1 MTDTALKQAEL
12 IVRTVAQTAVDN
24 ETYFCELDAVVGDGD
39 FGYSLARGFEIVL
52 SDWDAMEY
60 SDPAGLLKK
69 TAITLSKRIG
79 GTSGPIWGTA
89 FLRAGGSLN
98 DTPEP
103 TGEQVI
109 AALRAAIEGIKQRG
123 KAELGDKTLLDALAP
138 AVDELEATLPE
149 GAGTALERAAVKARV
164 SAEATKGM
172 LAMRGRASYTGE
184 RSRDSVD
191 AGAVGVAV
199 MFEAVS
205 KAWRESELEQPDRRS
220 GASPTQGGGLVKK
233 FVNDPQ
239 NFVPEM
245 LKGIEL
251 ANPGKLR
258 YVPEYNLI
266 MRTDAPRDDKVSIV
280 QGSGSGHE
288 PAHVMA
294 VGPGMLDA
302 ACPGDVFAAPPSDYV
317 YETTKL
323 MASPKG
329 VLHLINNYTGD
340 LMSFEMGREL
350 AEAEDI
356 KIATIVIDD
365 DVAVKDSTYT
375 VGRRG
380 VAGNFFVIKA
390 VGAASE
396 NGASLEELVELGNRV
411 NSVTRTMGMALT
423 SCTPPAK
430 GSPLFELGDDEM
442 EMGVGI
448 HGEPG
453 RRREKL
459 ASANEIVDELL
470 DAVASDL
477 PYGSGDE
484 VALMIN
490 GLGGTPIS
498 ELYILYG
505 RAAQQLADKGINVTR
520 SYVGEYCTSLD
531 MAGAS
536 LTLVKLDDELNALFD
551 APAEVAVRIF

>member
-1 MTDTALKQAEL
+1 
-12 IVRTVAQTAVDN
+12 
-24 ETYFCELDAVVGDGD
+24 
-39 FGYSLARGFEIVL
+39 
-52 SDWDAMEY
+52 
-60 SDPAGLLKK
+60 
-69 TAITLSKRIG
+69 
-79 GTSGPIWGTA
+79 
-89 FLRAGGSLN
+89 
-98 DTPEP
+98 
-103 TGEQVI
+103 
-109 AALRAAIEGIKQRG
+109 
-123 KAELGDKTLLDALAP
+123 
-138 AVDELEATLPE
+138 
-149 GAGTALERAAVKARV
+149 
-164 SAEATKGM
+164 
-172 LAMRGRASYTGE
+172 
-184 RSRDSVD
+184 
-191 AGAVGVAV
+191 
-199 MFEAVS
+199 
-205 KAWRESELEQPDRRS
+205 
-220 GASPTQGGGLVKK
+220 VKK

-239 NFVPEM
+239 QFVPEM
-245 LKGIEL
+245 LKGVEL

-266 MRTDAPRDDKVSIV
+266 MRADAPRDDKVSIV

-323 MASPKG
+323 LRSDKG
-329 VLHLINNYTGD
+329 VLHIINNYTGD
-340 LMSFEMGREL
+340 RMSFDMGREL
-350 AEAEDI
+350 AEAEDV
-356 KIATIVIDD
+356 KIATIIVDD

-396 NGASLEELVELGNRV
+396 RGAELEELVELGNRV

-430 GSPLFELGDDEM
+430 GSPLFELGADEM

-459 ASANEIVDELL
+459 ADANAIVDELL
-470 DAVASDL
+470 DAVVTDL
-477 PYGSGDE
+477 PYSSGDN

-498 ELYILYG
+498 ELYIAYG
-505 RAAQQLADKGINVTR
+505 RAHQGLAERGLNVTR

-536 LTLVKLDDELNALFD
+536 LTLVKLDEELDELFD
-551 APAEVAVRIF
+551 APAEIAVRIF